1 MISLSLRTENFFTA
15 SVAAKQDARIDFV
28 VVDGLW
34 LASKVCSEQYA
45 YDPNAHHRCVVMCVV
60 LVGILPRTPVC
71 LFEFPKFK
79 FQIPALLACTCTH
92 S

>member
-15 SVAAKQDARIDFV
+15 SVSAKQDARIDFV

-45 YDPNAHHRCVVMCVV
+45 YDPNAHHRCVAMCVV
-60 LVGILPRTPVC
+60 LVGILPLHARV
-71 LFEFPKFK
+71 
-79 FQIPALLACTCTH
+79 
-92 S
+92 SV